1 MTSITEENVSAILS
15 LCCPP
20 PLLKHTLEA
29 IFILLGYSFTD
40 ARNWKFIREQLSQPT
55 SAPDSFLNQLKEF
68 QADKCDPSSARKV
81 KALLSV
87 VTVDSA
93 KQVSVTAAQLA
104 DWAINALEDCKAAGK
119 LQDSSS

>member
-1 MTSITEENVSAILS
+1 MFMMESIKAVVIKYSTFSLS
-15 LCCPP
+15 
-20 PLLKHTLEA
+20 E
-29 IFILLGYSFTD
+29 
-40 ARNWKFIREQLSQPT
+40 NWKFIREKLAKPT

-93 KQVSVTAAQLA
+93 KQVSLAASYLA
-104 DWAINALEDCKAAGK
+104 TWAINAVEDCKAAGK
-119 LQDSSS
+119 LQGPAS